1 MKKLMMVLAVSAAVL
16 GVATSAM
23 AQKAGP
29 KGGGGL
35 EQGNKQGKI
44 GQRMQMRG
52 KMQKEILAKLDLSAD
67 QKSKWEA
74 NAKAMRT
81 EMEALRGKGDTGQ
94 KPDRKALMEKMK
106 GYQEKF
112 MAILTPKQQ
121 EQYKKLMEEA
131 VAKYRKE
138 NGGGAGAGGKKGGG
152 GL

>member
-1 MKKLMMVLAVSAAVL
+1 MVMAVSAAVL

-35 EQGNKQGKI
+35 QGGKQGQQV
-44 GQRMQMRG
+44 QRLQVRG
-52 KMQKEILAKLDLSAD
+52 KLQKEILEKLNLTAD

-74 NAKAMRT
+74 NAKEMRA
-81 EMEALRGKGDTGQ
+81 EMEKLRAQNTSGQ
-94 KPDRKALMEKMK
+94 KPDRKAMMEKMK
-106 GYQEKF
+106 GYQDKM

-138 NGGGAGAGGKKGGG
+138 NGGGEAGKGGKKGGG
-152 GL
+152 GGGL